1 MCHRW
6 LLYFYEKRTGG
17 EQSMGSLTGGTIK
30 WPQIDEMT

>member
-6 LLYFYEKRTGG
+6 LLYFYEKKTGE